1 MPHKIFSRFLNS
13 NVNMMNFLALR
24 VAGPSKNI
32 RGFRGRPAVSPGT
45 RPLPMRTAVERV
57 VEDNPQKLKV
67 EEKRKTATPSQRKSG
82 PIETQ
87 RPSSGARVG
96 GKVAPTR
103 NATNVGNDTT
113 VEMGPVFLKGPQK
126 NTVISHTEYD
136 TSSPPPP
143 IYVSY
148 EVGQTGSSKRLDEYK
163 KMYKASTYELDTV
176 TLAVGGTGLDNAGKK
191 FRPSTSCGFG
201 RKNVMW
207 PYWLHDYFAPSG
219 EQLTSRTSC
228 FNRFQI
234 QDLLYKM
241 WQGLGIPDSSLDDFI
256 IALENTVGGDV
267 RVDFPLDYIECEYK
281 YFNNNIAMPID
292 LSLYICT
299 PERDMTAGH
308 SPMSD
313 WFNPGTARTSDDSE
327 LMLPDYYYEPVLTAA
342 QNVMFTNSNGTLSNI
357 SIKAERESILTASTE
372 VVPEATPQGFSTKFR
387 RNWKVMHVQHFEL
400 QPQQE
405 LVVTFRVKM
414 SKLFDF
420 KQFLAYQGTGDAYE
434 SFKNMTMF
442 PMVTF
447 QGQDTTAVSSGL
459 KRAGVVDQNRFL
471 TTTAPRSS
479 ASMLSSSMTSRAR
492 VHTKTAPLRNFSS
505 EYTYTIGDILDTFS
519 VSKRDLLPYNDK
531 ERGEQCPYYQV
542 NDNLGYFCDKSTK
555 PTTDYYLTQLVKLS
569 LKNAAGSL
577 PDSVEVTDAYLD
589 AIDTA
594 NNWGVLQSKTTSRA
608 SLEQTGSDIG

>member
-1 MPHKIFSRFLNS
+1 
-13 NVNMMNFLALR
+13 MMNFIGLR
-24 VAGPSKNI
+24 ITPGRKNL
-32 RGFRGRPAVSPGT
+32 RGFRNVRPAVSPAT
-45 RPLPMRTAVERV
+45 RPMSLPQAATRV
-57 VEDNPQKLKV
+57 AEAMPAQLKV
-67 EEKRKTATPSQRKSG
+67 EEKRRSATQNQRKTSPVESPKVPLSG
-82 PIETQ
+82 RSI
-87 RPSSGARVG
+87 G
-96 GKVAPTR
+96 GKVNPTR
-103 NATNVGNDTT
+103 NATNVGNDTK
-113 VEMGPVFLKGPQK
+113 VPMGPIFFKGPQK
-126 NTVISHTEYD
+126 STVISHTEYD
-136 TSSPPPP
+136 TSAPPPP
-143 IYVSY
+143 IDVLY
-148 EVGQTGSSKRLDEYK
+148 EVGQVGSSKRLDEYK
-163 KMYKASTYELDTV
+163 KMYKGSTYELSTP
-176 TLAVGGTGLDNAGKK
+176 TLKVGGTGSNANSQ
-191 FRPSTSCGFG
+191 FRPSTMAGFG
-201 RKNVMW
+201 RKNVVW
-207 PYWLHDYFAPSG
+207 PYWLNDYYKNSDN
-219 EQLTSRTSC
+219 QLTSHTSC
-228 FNRFQI
+228 FNRFQLEE
-234 QDLLYKM
+234 LLFKI
-241 WQGLGIPDSSLDDFI
+241 WEASGITDSNLHTVI
-256 IALENTVGGDV
+256 EQIERTVGGDV